1 MSAQSF
7 TKTTTATTTRL
18 TKAFARI
25 VSLLVTTLLLTVSTS
40 ALMAQDDD
48 AAELPGDTEVYSTL
62 STKILS
68 QTRSGDAT
76 NTVIQIP
83 AAADTF
89 VTSGLPNTNWSN
101 NANLRLGHNLSNDY
115 GAERIYLFF
124 DVEAFIPNNAT
135 INSAFVE
142 GYEHAFTPTGDTPM
156 GTQLRPLNSTWDAAQ
171 ITWNNHLP
179 DWGSIFGEGE
189 IPSLIGYVSG
199 DVTELIREWVYG
211 TRPNFGMIFVGD
223 ETPRDRERVFYAL
236 NANNGLFPRLTVDY
250 TIVQDNT
257 PPTAG
262 VEALPRYSP
271 SVFEVEWSGT
281 DHGGSGIAYYDVRY
295 RTQGGGWTDWQFHT
309 TATSAEF
316 QGGANGVTYQFVA
329 RAVDNA
335 GNQQPWSDNAQA
347 STTVDSQVPVVSVN
361 PLPQFTASSSFVI
374 SWSGSDNLSG
384 VAHFDVEYNINNG
397 SWQPLLSRT
406 TALSTQFTGALEG
419 NTYGFR
425 ARGTDAVGNVQPF
438 ATAAQATTTISLGP
452 PTASMIPFDPH
463 VTSSL
468 TFNVR
473 WQGQASP
480 GANITGYDVE
490 YRYNEGP
497 WQPWLNNI
505 NATVASFTATSGDGM
520 YEFRVRSR
528 DNLGRVSPFSGGP
541 GNFIIVDNSPPF
553 IEPLIWF
560 PALFR

>member
-1 MSAQSF
+1 MSRQSF
-7 TKTTTATTTRL
+7 TATIARL
-18 TKAFARI
+18 IGTLSRAIAL
-25 VSLLVTTLLLTVSTS
+25 LLVVLLLTLGATS
-40 ALMAQDDD
+40 LVAQDEDTADLPTD
-48 AAELPGDTEVYSTL
+48 AEVYSTL
-62 STKILS
+62 STRILS

-89 VTSGLPNTNWSN
+89 VTSDQPNTNWSN
-101 NANLRLGHNLSNDY
+101 SSNLRLGYNVSNGY

-124 DVEAFIPNNAT
+124 DVAAFIPNNAT

-142 GYEHAFTPTGDTPM
+142 GYEHAFSPAGDAPM

-179 DWGSIFGEGE
+179 DWGNIFGEGE
-189 IPSLIGYVSG
+189 IPPVVGYVAG
-199 DVTELIREWVYG
+199 DVTELVREWVYDS
-211 TRPNFGMIFVGD
+211 RPNFGMIFVGD
-223 ETPRDRERVFYAL
+223 ETPRDRERIFYAL

-250 TIVQDNT
+250 TIIQDNT
-257 PPTAG
+257 PPTAN

-271 SVFEVEWSGT
+271 TLFEVEWSGT

-295 RTQGGGWTDWQFHT
+295 RTQGGSWVDWQFHT

-316 QGGANGVTYQFVA
+316 QGGANGVTYQFVV

-335 GNQQPWSDNAQA
+335 GNQQPWSDTAQA

-361 PLPQFTASSSFVI
+361 PLPQFTAAPSFIV

-384 VAHFDVEYNINNG
+384 IAHFDVEYNINNG

-406 TALSTQFTGALEG
+406 TAVSTQFTGALEG

-425 ARGTDAVGNVQPF
+425 ARGTDGVGNVQPF
-438 ATAAQATTTISLGP
+438 PTTPQATTTISLGP
-452 PTASMIPFDPH
+452 PTAEMIPFDPYI
-463 VTSSL
+463 TSSL

-473 WQGQASP
+473 WQGQAAP
-480 GANITGYDVE
+480 GAEIAGYDVE

-497 WQPWLNNI
+497 WQRWLNNV
-505 NATVASFTATSGDGM
+505 NTTVSSFTASNGDGV
-520 YEFRVRSR
+520 YEFRVRAR
-528 DNLGRVSPFSGGP
+528 DNLGRVSPFSEGP

-553 IEPLIWF
+553 IEPLTWF

>member
-1 MSAQSF
+1 MSRQFFPTNSTISRVSVVLLAVLFLTAGATSIQAQ
-7 TKTTTATTTRL
+7 R
-18 TKAFARI
+18 
-25 VSLLVTTLLLTVSTS
+25 V
-40 ALMAQDDD
+40 AQDDD
-48 AAELPGDTEVYSTL
+48 TADLPTDAEVYSTL
-62 STKILS
+62 SSKILS
-68 QTRSGDAT
+68 QTRSGDVT

-89 VTSGLPNTNWSN
+89 VTSSRPDTNWSN
-101 NANLRLGHNLSNDY
+101 NADLRLGYNFSNGY

-124 DVEAFIPNNAT
+124 DVEAFIPDNAT

-142 GYEHAFTPTGDTPM
+142 GYEHAFSPAGDAPM

-179 DWGSIFGEGE
+179 DWGSVFGEGE
-189 IPSLIGYVSG
+189 IPPTIGYVSG
-199 DVTELIREWVYG
+199 DVTELVREWVYG
-211 TRPNFGMIFVGD
+211 SRPNFGMIFVGD
-223 ETPRDRERVFYAL
+223 ETPRDRERIFFSL

-250 TIVQDNT
+250 SIIQDNI
-257 PPTAG
+257 PPNAT
-262 VEALPRYSP
+262 VEALPRYST

-281 DHGGSGIAYYDVRY
+281 DQGGSGIAYYDVRY
-295 RTQGGGWTDWQFHT
+295 RAQGGSWVDWQFHT
-309 TATSAEF
+309 TARSAEF
-316 QGGANGVTYQFVA
+316 QGGANGITYQFVV

-335 GNQQPWSDNAQA
+335 GNQQPWSDTAQA

-361 PLPQFTASSSFVI
+361 PLPQFTAAPSFTI

-384 VAHFDVEYNINNG
+384 IAHFDVEYNINNG

-406 TALSTQFTGALEG
+406 TALSTQFTGALDG

-438 ATAAQATTTISLGP
+438 PTTAQAATTISLGP
-452 PTASMIPFDPH
+452 PSASMIPFAPYI
-463 VTSSL
+463 TSSL

-480 GANITGYDVE
+480 GATIVGYDVE

-497 WQPWLNNI
+497 WQSWLNNV
-505 NATVASFTATSGDGM
+505 NTTVASFTASNGDGM
-520 YEFRVRSR
+520 YEFRVRAR
-528 DNLGRVSPFSGGP
+528 DNLGRVSPFSDGP

-553 IEPLIWF
+553 IEPSTWF